1 MEIHPDG
8 PPVLRTSK
16 TGNGTAFRQRL
27 LAHARKGNL
36 LLRGLRQS
44 VVQFGRK
51 IRFGNWMA
59 EFLATDW
66 RRRGQC
72 AASRLSFGGGS
83 EITCVRCGSH
93 LGHVFDDGPRPSGL
107 RYCMNSAALKFVKAV
122 GN

>member
-1 MEIHPDG
+1 MEMYPDG
-8 PPVLRTSK
+8 SPVLRTSK
-16 TGNGTAFRQRL
+16 TGNRTAFRQRL

-44 VVQFGRK
+44 VVQFGCK

-59 EFLATDW
+59 EFLASDW
-66 RRRGQC
+66 RRC
-72 AASRLSFGGGS
+72 A
-83 EITCVRCGSH
+83 RCGSH
-93 LGHVFDDGPRPSGL
+93 LGHVFDDGPKPTGM